1 MEEERES
8 ASTKRAKKVG
18 KEGKPFS
25 RPSLGS
31 PRNGKRAVGIR
42 TRRQAQL
49 EEEDA
54 VKEEK
59 DTDDDL
65 ESDLPDISDIINDR
79 S

>member
-8 ASTKRAKKVG
+8 ASAKRAKKVG

-31 PRNGKRAVGIR
+31 PRNGKRAVRIR

-49 EEEDA
+49 EEEDV
-54 VKEEK
+54 VKGEPG
-59 DTDDDL
+59 DDD
-65 ESDLPDISDIINDR
+65 D
-79 S
+79 